1 MIASVRGPVGH
12 VGLDHVV
19 VEVGGVGMLVH
30 TTPATASTC
39 RRGSEASLATSLV
52 VREDSL
58 TLFGFSAPA
67 ERDMF
72 ETLQTVSGV
81 GPRLALAMLSVMG
94 PDQLALALSSGD
106 TKALTTIPGIGAK
119 SAERLVLELRDKVGA
134 VRGAG
139 TPATGG
145 SPTGPAG
152 VSASLISSLRS
163 WADPPSASRARS
175 WSISRCSSASAK
187 DSPSTVSRITERMP
201 SGPARLSRWRADRLS
216 PSTTSSRASV
226 RIRPRKLARPT
237 TWTSA
242 PRRRASRL
250 GRSTRSTS
258 AKGTS
263 RNRSPRGVGPC
274 RLTERTAPSAPSTVR
289 LLRMSST

>member
-1 MIASVRGPVGH
+1 MIASVRGPVAH

-106 TKALTTIPGIGAK
+106 TKALTTLPGIGAK

-134 VRGAG
+134 VRGTG
-139 TPATGG
+139 TTATSG
-145 SPTGPAG
+145 SPTGQAG
-152 VSASLISSLRS
+152 REPWRGQVTEALVGLGWSAKQAGDAVERVAVSAPADADIAAYLRL
-163 WADPPSASRARS
+163 ALR
-175 WSISRCSSASAK
+175 
-187 DSPSTVSRITERMP
+187 E
-201 SGPARLSRWRADRLS
+201 L
-216 PSTTSSRASV
+216 
-226 RIRPRKLARPT
+226 RP
-237 TWTSA
+237 
-242 PRRRASRL
+242 
-250 GRSTRSTS
+250 
-258 AKGTS
+258 
-263 RNRSPRGVGPC
+263 
-274 RLTERTAPSAPSTVR
+274 
-289 LLRMSST
+289 

>member
-1 MIASVRGPVGH
+1 MIASVRGPVAH

-134 VRGAG
+134 VRGTG
-139 TPATGG
+139 TTATSG
-145 SPTGPAG
+145 SPTGQAG
-152 VSASLISSLRS
+152 REPWRGQVTEALVGLGWSAKQAGDAVERVAVSAPADADIAAYLRL
-163 WADPPSASRARS
+163 ALR
-175 WSISRCSSASAK
+175 
-187 DSPSTVSRITERMP
+187 E
-201 SGPARLSRWRADRLS
+201 L
-216 PSTTSSRASV
+216 
-226 RIRPRKLARPT
+226 RP
-237 TWTSA
+237 
-242 PRRRASRL
+242 
-250 GRSTRSTS
+250 
-258 AKGTS
+258 
-263 RNRSPRGVGPC
+263 
-274 RLTERTAPSAPSTVR
+274 
-289 LLRMSST
+289 

>member
-1 MIASVRGPVGH
+1 MIASVRGPVAH

-30 TTPATASTC
+30 TTPATASAC

-58 TLFGFSAPA
+58 TLFGFAAPA

-94 PDQLALALSSGD
+94 PEQLAVALSSGD

-134 VRGAG
+134 VRGGGTTTAG
-139 TPATGG
+139 GAV
-145 SPTGPAG
+145 TGPAG
-152 VSASLISSLRS
+152 REPWRGQVTEALVGLGWSAKQAGDAVERV
-163 WADPPSASRARS
+163 A
-175 WSISRCSSASAK
+175 ASA
-187 DSPSTVSRITERMP
+187 
-201 SGPARLSRWRADRLS
+201 PADADIASYLRLALREL
-216 PSTTSSRASV
+216 
-226 RIRPRKLARPT
+226 RP
-237 TWTSA
+237 
-242 PRRRASRL
+242 
-250 GRSTRSTS
+250 
-258 AKGTS
+258 
-263 RNRSPRGVGPC
+263 
-274 RLTERTAPSAPSTVR
+274 
-289 LLRMSST
+289 